1 MSGIFASRKNTAAS
15 TATKTEEVVE
25 RKNSD
30 FWLNIGYS
38 VPGTDDAGNPTSTF
52 IALNRGI
59 PLDDIENL
67 DESRSGM
74 VGFMNQASN
83 QLLADIRKGVSS
95 LKPGESMIIAG
106 TADTL
111 EVQVRRVRDKSV
123 TADAGSNPFL
133 RKQG

>member
-1 MSGIFASRKNTAAS
+1 MSGIFASRKTNTTAA
-15 TATKTEEVVE
+15 ATKADDVVE
-25 RKNSD
+25 RKNSE
-30 FWLNIGYS
+30 FWMNIGYS

-52 IALNRGI
+52 VALNRGI

-67 DESRSGM
+67 DESRSGNI
-74 VGFMNQASN
+74 GFLNQAAN
-83 QLLADIRKGVSS
+83 ALLADIRKGVAD

-133 RKQG
+133 RKA

>member
-1 MSGIFASRKNTAAS
+1 MSGIFASRKNTAAAAAKS
-15 TATKTEEVVE
+15 EDAVVE
-25 RKNSD
+25 RKNSE
-30 FWLNIGYS
+30 FWMNIGYS
-38 VPGTDDAGNPTSTF
+38 VPGTDDAGNPVSTF

-83 QLLADIRKGVSS
+83 TLLADIRKGVAS

-106 TADTL
+106 TPDTL
-111 EVQVRRVRDKSV
+111 EVQVRRVRDKTV

-133 RKQG
+133 RKA

>member
-1 MSGIFASRKNTAAS
+1 MSGIFASRKTNTTAA
-15 TATKTEEVVE
+15 ATKADDVVE
-25 RKNSD
+25 RKNSE
-30 FWLNIGYS
+30 FWMNIGYS

-52 IALNRGI
+52 VALNRGI

-67 DESRSGM
+67 DESRSGNI
-74 VGFMNQASN
+74 GFLNQAAN
-83 QLLADIRKGVSS
+83 ALLADIRKGVAD

-123 TADAGSNPFL
+123 TADAGNNPFL
-133 RKQG
+133 RKA

>member
-1 MSGIFASRKNTAAS
+1 MSGIFASRKNTAAAAAKS
-15 TATKTEEVVE
+15 EEVAE
-25 RKNSD
+25 RKNSE

-38 VPGTDDAGNPTSTF
+38 VPGTDDAGNPVSTF

-83 QLLADIRKGVSS
+83 QLLADIRKGVAS

-106 TADTL
+106 TPDTL
-111 EVQVRRVRDKSV
+111 EIQVRRVRDKTQV
-123 TADAGSNPFL
+123 ADAGANPFL
-133 RKQG
+133 RKA

>member
-1 MSGIFASRKNTAAS
+1 MSGIFASRKNNTTAAAKS
-15 TATKTEEVVE
+15 EDAVVE

-52 IALNRGI
+52 VALNRGI

-67 DESRSGM
+67 DESRSGN
-74 VGFMNQASN
+74 VGYLNQAAN
-83 QLLADIRKGVSS
+83 ALLADIRKGVAH

-133 RKQG
+133 RKA